1 MTQPLKYDIDGDSV
15 AEASTLDFVSAARGE
30 NGIWTPAR
38 TGKLAGPSPSAP
50 SAPLGS
56 NWNSWVMGIGEFS
69 MSRGLSGVPNYNNN
83 AGGFLA
89 GADYRFGPSLSAG
102 LYAGYQYNY
111 AKYDT
116 GSSTQG
122 NSALFGLYAS
132 YANEGGW
139 YADTVIGGGYTGF
152 QTRRSIEFP
161 GINRTANAN
170 PNSGQFS
177 AALNLGKDFEVSN
190 FVFGP
195 IIGAQYTYAGIG
207 GFTETGADSLD
218 LAIEQQNANSFRTN
232 LGARLAY
239 NWEVGS
245 GIVLTP
251 ELRGY
256 WMHEFLDGPRNIA
269 SSLNGGAGPSFA
281 YETETPYSN
290 SLFGGAGVSARFGDR
305 WNGSLFYNVN
315 YGGSNYTNNIIS
327 GSLGFSF

>member
-1 MTQPLKYDIDGDSV
+1 MKLKPIWPKQLFGM
-15 AEASTLDFVSAARGE
+15 
-30 NGIWTPAR
+30 NG
-38 TGKLAGPSPSAP
+38 
-50 SAPLGS
+50 
-56 NWNSWVMGIGEFS
+56 V
-69 MSRGLSGVPNYNNN
+69 LSGWE
-83 AGGFLA
+83 
-89 GADYRFGPSLSAG
+89 PSLC
-102 LYAGYQYNY
+102 
-111 AKYDT
+111 
-116 GSSTQG
+116 
-122 NSALFGLYAS
+122 
-132 YANEGGW
+132 
-139 YADTVIGGGYTGF
+139 
-152 QTRRSIEFP
+152 
-161 GINRTANAN
+161 
-170 PNSGQFS
+170 